1 MARTLRYFQNDLKN
15 QAYAER
21 DRLRCVN
28 TGQQPN
34 ILIVSPTGSGKTVVM
49 SRILAEQ
56 DCPAV
61 AIAHRRELVSQISL
75 ALADNEVRH
84 SIIAPKKTVRQIVN
98 MHLDEYGR
106 SFYQPNAHVRVAGV
120 DTLIR
125 MNPKDPWFRT
135 VLHRADDECFPAG
148 TLVDGRP
155 IESIRV
161 GDSVTAFDETSG
173 SFSLRPVVRVFKNVR
188 PRHMVRVTAGHHVL
202 DCTLGHPFFT
212 RRGWVNAA
220 FLTPDDEVL
229 THDLHS
235 LRDRDSG
242 NERSAKISLSQDRKD
257 FLQKRMWVRISRA
270 HPTAAKKG
278 RRKNTVLLRLREAN
292 HPERAEIVRV
302 GENRPRVLR
311 AGMRPPISS
320 IRVFRNRIKNQS
332 AARKRANER
341 EQPNAKPGSAS
352 ENVRYASADW
362 SHADGKGWERKSP
375 AGRRAEAVGVVQV
388 FRVHRSIS
396 NKNVSS
402 ARQRVPRRI
411 QTRYGT
417 PRLKNSAGS
426 GWPES
431 FIVSSQSGRHEE
443 RRVSRWVRLDSIAV
457 FESSN
462 SGVAGKRCSDGH
474 VYNIEVAD
482 FHTYVAGG
490 VVVHNCHH
498 VQRENKWGRGVE
510 LFPNAW
516 GAGYTAASIR
526 GDGGGLGRHASGYY
540 DSMIEAPR
548 MRRMI
553 REGYL
558 TDYRLVVAATE
569 DLDLS
574 NVEMGK
580 EDYKQDQV
588 RRAVHK
594 SKKIVGNVVDAY
606 LKYAKGKLGVTFAVD
621 VEAATE
627 IAAAYRAKGVPA
639 EVITA
644 NTPDDV
650 RVDLLRKFKN
660 RQILQLVNVDL
671 FGEGF
676 DLPAIEVVSMA
687 RPTQSFQLFT
697 QQFGRA
703 LRLMISPILAAAW
716 DSYTVAQR
724 LHFIATSGK
733 PHAIII
739 DHVGNCLGN
748 HGLPDREGIVFT
760 LDDREKV
767 SAKSDAQPLRYCAN
781 EDQTYITTLAARDGK
796 ISFNKAIEFAGS
808 VQGAIARGWID
819 PTPNYCGQPFE
830 RFRSV
835 CPHCGWVPEPAER
848 KRPEHVDG
856 DMYMLDPETIAQMLG
871 EVIDV
876 TSTHVAIPMGL
887 GSKSPAAQR
896 LRNIAHEVRETQMT
910 LREAMHLWGGA
921 RQVLDGLDTREQQKA
936 FYLKFGVDVI
946 SAQALRAKEAGA
958 LLEKIRAALLVDN
971 VTTADVNSVQ

>member
-1 MARTLRYFQNDLKN
+1 MARTLRYFQDDIRRN
-15 QAYAER
+15 AYAER

-28 TGQQPN
+28 TEYQPN
-34 ILIVSPTGSGKTVVM
+34 ILVVSPTGSGKTVIM

-56 DCPAV
+56 DCPAA

-84 SIIAPKKTVRQIVN
+84 SIIAPEKTVRQIVN

-106 SFYQPNAHVRVAGV
+106 SFYQPNSHVRVAGV

-125 MNPKDPWFRT
+125 MNPNDPWFRT
-135 VLHRADDECFPAG
+135 VLHRADDEA
-148 TLVDGRP
+148 
-155 IESIRV
+155 
-161 GDSVTAFDETSG
+161 
-173 SFSLRPVVRVFKNVR
+173 
-188 PRHMVRVTAGHHVL
+188 
-202 DCTLGHPFFT
+202 
-212 RRGWVNAA
+212 
-220 FLTPDDEVL
+220 
-229 THDLHS
+229 
-235 LRDRDSG
+235 
-242 NERSAKISLSQDRKD
+242 
-257 FLQKRMWVRISRA
+257 
-270 HPTAAKKG
+270 
-278 RRKNTVLLRLREAN
+278 
-292 HPERAEIVRV
+292 
-302 GENRPRVLR
+302 
-311 AGMRPPISS
+311 
-320 IRVFRNRIKNQS
+320 
-332 AARKRANER
+332 
-341 EQPNAKPGSAS
+341 
-352 ENVRYASADW
+352 
-362 SHADGKGWERKSP
+362 
-375 AGRRAEAVGVVQV
+375 
-388 FRVHRSIS
+388 
-396 NKNVSS
+396 
-402 ARQRVPRRI
+402 
-411 QTRYGT
+411 
-417 PRLKNSAGS
+417 
-426 GWPES
+426 
-431 FIVSSQSGRHEE
+431 
-443 RRVSRWVRLDSIAV
+443 
-457 FESSN
+457 
-462 SGVAGKRCSDGH
+462 
-474 VYNIEVAD
+474 
-482 FHTYVAGG
+482 
-490 VVVHNCHH
+490 HH
-498 VQRENKWGRGVE
+498 VQRGNKWGRGVE

-540 DSMIEAPR
+540 DVMIEAPR

-588 RRAVHK
+588 RKAVHK

-621 VEAATE
+621 VEAAVE
-627 IAAAYRAKGVPA
+627 IAAAYREKGVPA
-639 EVITA
+639 EVVSA

-703 LRLMISPILAAAW
+703 LRLMISPVLAAAW
-716 DSYTVAQR
+716 DTYTVAQR

-767 SAKSDAQPLRYCAN
+767 SGKSDAQPLRYCAN
-781 EDQTYITTLAARDGK
+781 EEQTYITTLAARDGK
-796 ISFNKAIEFAGS
+796 ISFNKAVEFAGS

-835 CPHCGWVPEPAER
+835 CPHCGWTPEPAER

-876 TSTHVAIPMGL
+876 TSTHVAIPFGM

-896 LRNIAHEVRETQMT
+896 LRNIAHEVRETQMS
-910 LREAMHLWGGA
+910 LRDAMHLWGGA

-946 SAQALRAKEAGA
+946 TAQALRAKEAGA
-958 LLEKIRAALLVDN
+958 LLERIRADLLVDN